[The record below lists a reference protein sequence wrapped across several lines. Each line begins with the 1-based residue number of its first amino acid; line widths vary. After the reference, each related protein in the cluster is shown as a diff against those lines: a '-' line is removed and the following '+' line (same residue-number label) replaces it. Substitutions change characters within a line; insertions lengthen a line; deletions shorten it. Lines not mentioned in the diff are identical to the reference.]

1 MTDFVKGQKVTF
13 ARRIEFA
20 SRASNWG
27 SDRRFFLGD
36 SAEVTT
42 VRKNII
48 TVKAEDGYSY
58 NVPRTDLDAPNGEA
72 WDGTTDSTGKPK
84 AKTRKLGEV
93 PEGAISPDDPG
104 IQWLFEDM
112 AKVASN
118 YNYCYQYDELA
129 DKLNIPGRIRDISIT
144 VKADGLSLTA
154 TVKARS
160 RKEAEELVKAKING
174 TVTV

>member
-1 MTDFVKGQKVTF
+1 MTDFIKGQKVTF
-13 ARRIEFA
+13 ARRIVA
-20 SRASNWG
+20 PRASGWG
-27 SDRRFFLGD
+27 SDRTFFLGD
-36 SAEVTT
+36 SAEVTA
-42 VRKNII
+42 VRKNTI
-48 TVKAEDGYSY
+48 TVSYSGYSY
-58 NVPRTDLDAPNGEA
+58 NVPRADLDAPNGEA